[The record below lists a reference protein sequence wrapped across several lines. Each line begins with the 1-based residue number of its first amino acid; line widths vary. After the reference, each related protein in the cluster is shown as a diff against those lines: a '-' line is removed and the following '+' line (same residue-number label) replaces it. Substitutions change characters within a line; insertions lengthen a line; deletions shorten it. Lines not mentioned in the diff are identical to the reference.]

1 MEIVVDRKI
10 LLDKLKVV
18 GSVVKENKVKPILG
32 CVLIDAAESLN
43 LYGTDIERTIITR
56 LDAEI
61 KEKGQVAIQPNELV
75 SYLSKLKD
83 KEVTIKTNNNMLE
96 LVTSKTT
103 VEFSVMNYQD
113 FPNIKEFEC
122 GEKIKINSSVL
133 KDLLDVE
140 FAAAQ
145 SSDNIQVNCV
155 RLENDKAIG
164 TDSYRL
170 CVKPI
175 EENLNVNASIPL
187 ETVKVLKGV
196 LRDDEEIELSFKD
209 RLGVHTNEFDLYSK
223 LIELAFPN
231 VEQILKL
238 NTYDKVVKLD
248 KKEFVELLERT
259 MITAKNNLDGK
270 NSAIFE
276 FKGNELL
283 VRTFSGKSKYKETMP
298 IEYTGKE
305 LKIALN
311 CKFILEAL
319 KRLKDEF
326 EIKLTNGSS
335 MVKMADD
342 KVVNIIM
349 PLALRGNE

>member
-56 LDAEI
+56 LDAEV
-61 KEKGQVAIQPNELV
+61 KEQGQVAIQPNELV

-83 KEVTIKTNNNMLE
+83 KEVTLKVVNNMLE
-96 LVTSKTT
+96 LITSKTT

-113 FPNIKEFEC
+113 FPNIKEFET

-155 RLENDKAIG
+155 RIENDKAIG

-175 EENLNVNASIPL
+175 ENLNVNASIPL

-196 LRDDEEIELSFKD
+196 LRDDEEIELSFKN

-238 NTYDKVVKLD
+238 DLYDKVVKLD
-248 KKEFVELLERT
+248 KKEFEKALQRT
-259 MITAKNNLDGK
+259 MVIAKHNLDGK
-270 NSAIFE
+270 YSAIFE
-276 FKGNELL
+276 FKNGEL
-283 VRTFSGKSKYKETMP
+283 VISSHSMKASYKETMP
-298 IEYTGKE
+298 IEYVGKE

-326 EIKLTNGSS
+326 EIKLSNGSS
-335 MVKMADD
+335 MVKIADD

-349 PLALRGNE
+349 PLALRSDE